1 MKTVS
6 EDECL
11 ALWLDEWTQFL
22 KFKRWKDTR
31 DAEEEGM
38 EPSSPEEVEN
48 FRQAILNLPRPY
60 DSKELVP
67 GDLRLLLHELVGDET
82 DASVAIL
89 EAGNDEF
96 LVAPMSLLGVPALP
110 SELQIEAGVLN
121 LWQSVWV
128 SATTLRKSLLCE
140 NRLNEAELVDALEVL
155 NAWVSRKQPAGNT
168 AERVGARM
176 SRYKSDPRH
185 QYQEMQ
191 ESLFSSLEG
200 RPVTQASIVDPVTF
214 PPLQRTEWLAA
225 KDHHDKIARVK
236 LKAPQDGVTIE
247 LKRTSE
253 TGSIA
258 LNVFDETGEFSKAL
272 HGYCIVSSSGE
283 RLVEIEQSGC
293 ASAKLPDG
301 PIALMRPDGTLAAL
315 ERVEV

>member
-38 EPSSPEEVEN
+38 EPSSREEVEN

-67 GDLRLLLHELVGDET
+67 GDLRLLSHQLVGDET
-82 DASVAIL
+82 DARVAIL

-96 LVAPMSLLGVPALP
+96 LVAPLSLLTVPAIP
-110 SELQIEAGVLN
+110 SELRIEAGVLN
-121 LWQSVWV
+121 LWQSLWV
-128 SATTLRKSLLCE
+128 SASTLQKSLQCE
-140 NRLNEAELVDALEVL
+140 KGLNRTELVDALSVL
-155 NAWVSRKQPAGNT
+155 NAWQNCKQP
-168 AERVGARM
+168 EESIDHRVGARM

-191 ESLFSSLEG
+191 ESLFSPLKG
-200 RPVTQASIVDPVTF
+200 RPVTRCLSDVVELF
-214 PPLQRTEWLAA
+214 PPTQSAERLAA
-225 KDHHDKIARVK
+225 NDRQDKVPRVE
-236 LKAPQDGVTIE
+236 LKVPQYGVTIE
-247 LKRTSE
+247 LKQTSE
-253 TGSIA
+253 TGSTA